1 MAERNLDDWLKDDKT
16 LRRFIEINIDLLSNL
31 AKIGYGE
38 IEHLNLKDG
47 KLLVK
52 KQLITISGAE

>member
-1 MAERNLDDWLKDDKT
+1 MPRSLEQILTDDPKFKHFLELNL
-16 LRRFIEINIDLLSNL
+16 ELLSNL